1 MLLQAAGFAVLAAL
15 SPTALLITAIYL
27 GSARPRTTALCYLAG
42 ALLVSTVMG
51 IAVLLLLRYGSF
63 QLPGHRTPR
72 YGLRLGLG
80 LLILA
85 AIAVVARRKPRLLGL
100 SGQPRNPGLPTQPP
114 NIGLPAEPP
123 RPGQPGPP
131 PNPGLSG
138 PPPKPGQPGQG
149 KGIVS
154 RLVSSPAPVS
164 AFVAGV
170 LVFMPALTFIAA
182 IQVIATAR
190 ADIPLSTLGMLIVI
204 VINVAFVWLPFLAYL
219 AAPDL
224 TTRTLTTF
232 NAWLR
237 AHGRILLILA
247 LLVASAVLTVDGLLG
262 LIRRT

>member
-42 ALLVSTVMG
+42 AVLISTVIG
-51 IAVLLLLRYGSF
+51 IAVLLLLRYGHF

-100 SGQPRNPGLPTQPP
+100 SGQARSPGQPGRPRNPG
-114 NIGLPAEPP
+114 
-123 RPGQPGPP
+123 RPGQPHD
-131 PNPGLSG
+131 PGH
-138 PPPKPGQPGQG
+138 PGQPGGGQ
-149 KGIVS
+149 GIVS
-154 RLVSSPAPVS
+154 RLVSSPAPMT

-190 ADIPLSTLGMLIVI
+190 AGFPLSTLGLLIVI

-219 AAPDL
+219 AAPGL
-224 TTRTLTTF
+224 TTRKLTAF

-237 AHGRILLILA
+237 ARGRILLVLA
-247 LLVASAVLTVDGLLG
+247 LLVAGAVLTVDGLLG

>member
-42 ALLVSTVMG
+42 AVLVSTVMG
-51 IAVLLLLRYGSF
+51 IAVLLLLRYGHF

-85 AIAVVARRKPRLLGL
+85 TIAVVARRKPRLLGL
-100 SGQPRNPGLPTQPP
+100 SGQARSPGQPGRPRNPGQLGQPP
-114 NIGLPAEPP
+114 DPGH
-123 RPGQPGPP
+123 PGQPG
-131 PNPGLSG
+131 G
-138 PPPKPGQPGQG
+138 G

-154 RLVSSPAPVS
+154 RLVSSPAPMT

-190 ADIPLSTLGMLIVI
+190 AGIPLSALGLVIII

-224 TTRTLTTF
+224 TTRKLTAF
-232 NAWLR
+232 NARLR
-237 AHGRILLILA
+237 ARGRILLMLA
-247 LLVASAVLTVDGLLG
+247 LLVAGAVLTVDGLLG

>member
-42 ALLVSTVMG
+42 AVLISTVMG
-51 IAVLLLLRYGSF
+51 IAVLLILRYGHF

-80 LLILA
+80 LLTLA
-85 AIAVVARRKPRLLGL
+85 AIAVVARRRPRLLGL
-100 SGQPRNPGLPTQPP
+100 PGQPRNPG
-114 NIGLPAEPP
+114 
-123 RPGQPGPP
+123 RPGQP
-131 PNPGLSG
+131 PNPGHPG
-138 PPPKPGQPGQG
+138 PPGQG

-154 RLVSSPAPVS
+154 RLVSSPSPLTA
-164 AFVAGV
+164 AVAGV
-170 LVFMPALTFIAA
+170 LVFMPAVTFIAA

-190 ADIPLSTLGMLIVI
+190 AGVPLSALGLVIVI

-224 TTRTLTTF
+224 TTRKLTAF

-237 AHGRILLILA
+237 AHGRILLMLA
-247 LLVASAVLTVDGLLG
+247 LLVADAVLTVNGLLG
-262 LIRRT
+262 LIRPT

>member
-1 MLLQAAGFAVLAAL
+1 MLAQAAGFAVLAAL

-42 ALLVSTVMG
+42 AVLISTVMG
-51 IAVLLLLRYGSF
+51 IAVLLLLRYGHF
-63 QLPGHRTPR
+63 QYPGHRTPR

-80 LLILA
+80 LLSLA
-85 AIAVVARRKPRLLGL
+85 AAVVVARRRPPLPDHPGR
-100 SGQPRNPGLPTQPP
+100 SGQPG
-114 NIGLPAEPP
+114 G
-123 RPGQPGPP
+123 PGQPG
-131 PNPGLSG
+131 S
-138 PPPKPGQPGQG
+138 G

-154 RLVSSPAPVS
+154 RLVASPAPMT
-164 AFVAGV
+164 AFAAGV
-170 LVFMPALTFIAA
+170 LIFMPAVTFIAA

-190 ADIPLSTLGMLIVI
+190 AGVPLSTLGLLMVI

-224 TTRTLTTF
+224 TTRTLTAF

-237 AHGRILLILA
+237 GHGRILLILA
-247 LLVASAVLTVDGLLG
+247 LLVAGGVLTVDGLLG

>member
-15 SPTALLITAIYL
+15 SPTALLISAIYL

-42 ALLVSTVMG
+42 AVLISTVMG
-51 IAVLLLLRYGSF
+51 IAVLLLLRYGDF

-80 LLILA
+80 LVILA

-100 SGQPRNPGLPTQPP
+100 SGQPRNPGH
-114 NIGLPAEPP
+114 
-123 RPGQPGPP
+123 PGQPPT
-131 PNPGLSG
+131 PGH
-138 PPPKPGQPGQG
+138 PGTPGQG
-149 KGIVS
+149 KGIVA
-154 RLVSSPAPVS
+154 RLVSSPAPTT

-190 ADIPLSTLGMLIVI
+190 AGVPLSALGLVIVI

-219 AAPDL
+219 AAPGL
-224 TTRTLTTF
+224 TTRKLTAF

-237 AHGRILLILA
+237 AHGRILLMLA
-247 LLVASAVLTVDGLLG
+247 LLVAGAALTVDGLFG
-262 LIRRT
+262 LSRPA

>member
-42 ALLVSTVMG
+42 AVLISTLMG
-51 IAVLLLLRYGSF
+51 IAVLLLLRYGHF

-100 SGQPRNPGLPTQPP
+100 SGQARG
-114 NIGLPAEPP
+114 
-123 RPGQPGPP
+123 PGQPGRPP
-131 PNPGLSG
+131 IPG
-138 PPPKPGQPGQG
+138 PPGQPPDPGHPGQPGGG

-154 RLVSSPAPVS
+154 RLVSSPAPVT

-170 LVFMPALTFIAA
+170 LVFLPALTFIAA

-190 ADIPLSTLGMLIVI
+190 AGLPLSALGLAIVI
-204 VINVAFVWLPFLAYL
+204 VINVGFVWLPFLAYL
-219 AAPDL
+219 AAPGL
-224 TTRTLTTF
+224 TTRKLTAF

-237 AHGRILLILA
+237 ARGRILLVLA
-247 LLVASAVLTVDGLLG
+247 LLVAGAVLTVDGLLG

>member
-42 ALLVSTVMG
+42 AVLISTVIG
-51 IAVLLLLRYGSF
+51 IAVLLLLRYGHF

-100 SGQPRNPGLPTQPP
+100 SGQARSPGQPGRPRNPG
-114 NIGLPAEPP
+114 
-123 RPGQPGPP
+123 RPGQPHD
-131 PNPGLSG
+131 PGH
-138 PPPKPGQPGQG
+138 PGQPGGGQ
-149 KGIVS
+149 GIVS
-154 RLVSSPAPVS
+154 RLVSSPAPMT

-190 ADIPLSTLGMLIVI
+190 AGFPLSTLGLLIVI

-219 AAPDL
+219 AAPGL
-224 TTRTLTTF
+224 TTRKLTAF

-237 AHGRILLILA
+237 ARGRTLLVLA
-247 LLVASAVLTVDGLLG
+247 LLVAGAVLTVDGLLG

>member
-15 SPTALLITAIYL
+15 SPTALLISAIYL

-42 ALLVSTVMG
+42 AVLISTVMG
-51 IAVLLLLRYGSF
+51 IAVLLLLRYGQF

-85 AIAVVARRKPRLLGL
+85 TIAVAARRRPRLLGL
-100 SGQPRNPGLPTQPP
+100 SGPP
-114 NIGLPAEPP
+114 SPA
-123 RPGQPGPP
+123 
-131 PNPGLSG
+131 S
-138 PPPKPGQPGQG
+138 PGQPGQPGHERG

-154 RLVSSPAPVS
+154 RLVASPAPVT

-190 ADIPLSTLGMLIVI
+190 AGVPLSTLGLLIVV
-204 VINVAFVWLPFLAYL
+204 VINVAFVWLPFLGYL

-224 TTRTLTTF
+224 TTRKLTAF
-232 NAWLR
+232 NGWLR
-237 AHGRILLILA
+237 AHGRILLMLV
-247 LLVASAVLTVDGLLG
+247 LLVAGAILAVDGLLG

>member
-42 ALLVSTVMG
+42 AVLISTVMG
-51 IAVLLLLRYGSF
+51 IAVLLLLRYGHF

-100 SGQPRNPGLPTQPP
+100 SGQPRS
-114 NIGLPAEPP
+114 
-123 RPGQPGPP
+123 PGQPGRPR
-131 PNPGLSG
+131 NPG
-138 PPPKPGQPGQG
+138 PPGQPPDPGHPGQQGGG

-154 RLVSSPAPVS
+154 RLVSSPGPMT

-182 IQVIATAR
+182 IQVIATAG
-190 ADIPLSTLGMLIVI
+190 AGFPLSTLGLLIVI
-204 VINVAFVWLPFLAYL
+204 VINVAFIWLPFLAYL
-219 AAPDL
+219 AAPGL
-224 TTRTLTTF
+224 TTRKLTAF

-237 AHGRILLILA
+237 AHGRILLVLA
-247 LLVASAVLTVDGLLG
+247 LLVAGAVLTVDGLLG
-262 LIRRT
+262 LIGRT

>member
-15 SPTALLITAIYL
+15 SPTALLISAIYL

-42 ALLVSTVMG
+42 AVLISTVMG
-51 IAVLLLLRYGSF
+51 IAVLLLLRYGNF

-85 AIAVVARRKPRLLGL
+85 AIAVVARRNPRLLGIP
-100 SGQPRNPGLPTQPP
+100 GQPRT
-114 NIGLPAEPP
+114 A
-123 RPGQPGPP
+123 GQPGPP
-131 PNPGLSG
+131 PAPGH
-138 PPPKPGQPGQG
+138 PGQPGQG

-154 RLVSSPAPVS
+154 RLVSSPAPVT

-190 ADIPLSTLGMLIVI
+190 AGFPLSTLGLLIVI

-219 AAPDL
+219 AAPGL
-224 TTRTLTTF
+224 TTRTLTAF
-232 NAWLR
+232 NTWLR
-237 AHGRILLILA
+237 AHGRILVVLA
-247 LLVASAVLTVDGLLG
+247 LLVAGAVLTVNGLLG
-262 LIRRT
+262 LIRPA

>member
-42 ALLVSTVMG
+42 AVLISTVMG

-85 AIAVVARRKPRLLGL
+85 AIAVLARRKPRLLGIP
-100 SGQPRNPGLPTQPP
+100 GQPRS
-114 NIGLPAEPP
+114 A
-123 RPGQPGPP
+123 GQPGPP
-131 PNPGLSG
+131 PTPGH
-138 PPPKPGQPGQG
+138 PGQPGQG

-154 RLVSSPAPVS
+154 RLVSSPAPVT

-190 ADIPLSTLGMLIVI
+190 AGVPLSALGLLIVV

-219 AAPDL
+219 AAPGL
-224 TTRTLTTF
+224 TTRKLTAF

-237 AHGRILLILA
+237 AHGRILLMLA
-247 LLVASAVLTVDGLLG
+247 LLVAGAVLTVNGLLG
-262 LIRRT
+262 LIRPT

>member
-42 ALLVSTVMG
+42 AVLISTIMG
-51 IAVLLLLRYGSF
+51 IAVLLLLRYGNF

-80 LLILA
+80 LLTLA
-85 AIAVVARRKPRLLGL
+85 AGVVVARRRPRL
-100 SGQPRNPGLPTQPP
+100 P
-114 NIGLPAEPP
+114 E
-123 RPGQPGPP
+123 QPGPP
-131 PNPGLSG
+131 G
-138 PPPKPGQPGQG
+138 PPGQG

-154 RLVSSPAPVS
+154 RLVASPAPVT

-170 LVFMPALTFIAA
+170 LIFMPAVTFVAA

-190 ADIPLSTLGMLIVI
+190 AGLGLSTLGLVLVI

-219 AAPDL
+219 AAPGP
-224 TTRTLTTF
+224 TTRTLAAF

-237 AHGRILLILA
+237 AHGRILLVLA
-247 LLVASAVLTVDGLLG
+247 LLVAGAVLTVNGLIG

>member
-42 ALLVSTVMG
+42 AVLISTIMG
-51 IAVLLLLRYGSF
+51 IAVLLLLRYGNF

-85 AIAVVARRKPRLLGL
+85 AIALVARRKPRLLGL
-100 SGQPRNPGLPTQPP
+100 SGQPPSPGPPGQPRNPGP
-114 NIGLPAEPP
+114 
-123 RPGQPGPP
+123 PGQPPKP
-131 PNPGLSG
+131 DRSG
-138 PPPKPGQPGQG
+138 PPGQG

-154 RLVSSPAPVS
+154 RLVSSPAPVT

-190 ADIPLSTLGMLIVI
+190 AGVPLSALGLVIVI

-224 TTRTLTTF
+224 TTRKLTAF

-237 AHGRILLILA
+237 ARGRILLMLA
-247 LLVASAVLTVDGLLG
+247 LLVAGAVLTVDGLLG
-262 LIRRT
+262 LIGRA

>member
-42 ALLVSTVMG
+42 ALLISAVLG
-51 IAVLLLLRYGSF
+51 IAVLLILRDTHLQIPS
-63 QLPGHRTPR
+63 HRTAR
-72 YGLRLGLG
+72 YDLRLGLG

-85 AIAVVARRKPRLLGL
+85 AGAVVARRTPRLLAHPGR
-100 SGQPRNPGLPTQPP
+100 SGPPGGPER
-114 NIGLPAEPP
+114 PAS
-123 RPGQPGPP
+123 PGPP
-131 PNPGLSG
+131 GS
-138 PPPKPGQPGQG
+138 G

-154 RLVSSPAPVS
+154 RLVSSPAPMT

-170 LVFMPALTFIAA
+170 LVFMPALTFVAA
-182 IQVIATAR
+182 IQVIATAQ
-190 ADIPLSTLGMLIVI
+190 AGFPLSTLGLLIVI

-224 TTRTLTTF
+224 TTRTLTAF

-237 AHGRILLILA
+237 AHGRILLTLA
-247 LLVASAVLTVDGLLG
+247 LLVAGAILTVNGLLG
-262 LIRRT
+262 LIRRP

>member
-15 SPTALLITAIYL
+15 SPTALLISAVYL

-42 ALLVSTVMG
+42 AVLISTVMG
-51 IAVLLLLRYGSF
+51 IAVLLLLRYGDF

-80 LLILA
+80 LVILA
-85 AIAVVARRKPRLLGL
+85 AIAVVARRRPRLLAVP
-100 SGQPRNPGLPTQPP
+100 GQPGNPG
-114 NIGLPAEPP
+114 G
-123 RPGQPGPP
+123 PGQPGP
-131 PNPGLSG
+131 GR
-138 PPPKPGQPGQG
+138 QPGKG

-154 RLVSSPAPVS
+154 RLVSSPSPRTAV
-164 AFVAGV
+164 VVGL
-170 LVFMPALTFIAA
+170 LVFGPGVTFIAA

-190 ADIPLSTLGMLIVI
+190 AGVPLSALGLVIVI
-204 VINVAFVWLPFLAYL
+204 VINAAFVWLPFLAYL

-224 TTRTLTTF
+224 TTRKLTAF

-247 LLVASAVLTVDGLLG
+247 LLVAGAALTVNGLLG
-262 LIRRT
+262 LIRSA

>member
-42 ALLVSTVMG
+42 AVLISTVIG
-51 IAVLLLLRYGSF
+51 IAVLLLLRYGHF

-100 SGQPRNPGLPTQPP
+100 SGQARSPGQPGRPRNPG
-114 NIGLPAEPP
+114 
-123 RPGQPGPP
+123 RPGQPHD
-131 PNPGLSG
+131 PGH
-138 PPPKPGQPGQG
+138 PGQPGGGQ
-149 KGIVS
+149 GIVS
-154 RLVSSPAPVS
+154 RLVSSPAPMT

-190 ADIPLSTLGMLIVI
+190 AGFPLSTLGLLIVI

-219 AAPDL
+219 AAPGL
-224 TTRTLTTF
+224 TTRTLTSF

-237 AHGRILLILA
+237 AHGRILLVLA
-247 LLVASAVLTVDGLLG
+247 LLVAGAVLTLDGLLG

>member
-1 MLLQAAGFAVLAAL
+1 MLAQAAGFAVLAAL

-42 ALLVSTVMG
+42 AVLISTVMG
-51 IAVLLLLRYGSF
+51 IAVLLLLRYGHF
-63 QLPGHRTPR
+63 QYPGHRTPR

-80 LLILA
+80 LLSLA
-85 AIAVVARRKPRLLGL
+85 AAVVVARRRPRLPDHPGR
-100 SGQPRNPGLPTQPP
+100 SGQPG
-114 NIGLPAEPP
+114 
-123 RPGQPGPP
+123 
-131 PNPGLSG
+131 S
-138 PPPKPGQPGQG
+138 G

-154 RLVSSPAPVS
+154 RLVASPAPMT
-164 AFVAGV
+164 AFAAGV
-170 LVFMPALTFIAA
+170 LIFMPAVTFIAA

-190 ADIPLSTLGMLIVI
+190 AGVPLSTLGLLMVI

-224 TTRTLTTF
+224 TTRTLTAF

-237 AHGRILLILA
+237 GHGRILLILA
-247 LLVASAVLTVDGLLG
+247 LLVAGVVLTVDGLLG

>member
-42 ALLVSTVMG
+42 AVLISTVMG
-51 IAVLLLLRYGSF
+51 IAVLLLLRYGNF

-80 LLILA
+80 LVILA
-85 AIAVVARRKPRLLGL
+85 AIAVVARRNPRLLGIP
-100 SGQPRNPGLPTQPP
+100 GQPRT
-114 NIGLPAEPP
+114 A
-123 RPGQPGPP
+123 GQPGPP
-131 PNPGLSG
+131 PAPGH
-138 PPPKPGQPGQG
+138 PGQPGQG

-154 RLVSSPAPVS
+154 RLVSSPAPVT

-190 ADIPLSTLGMLIVI
+190 AGFPLSTLGLLIVI

-219 AAPDL
+219 AAPGL
-224 TTRTLTTF
+224 TTRTLTAF
-232 NAWLR
+232 NAWLH
-237 AHGRILLILA
+237 AHGRILVVLA
-247 LLVASAVLTVDGLLG
+247 LLVAGAVLTVNGLLG
-262 LIRRT
+262 LIRPA